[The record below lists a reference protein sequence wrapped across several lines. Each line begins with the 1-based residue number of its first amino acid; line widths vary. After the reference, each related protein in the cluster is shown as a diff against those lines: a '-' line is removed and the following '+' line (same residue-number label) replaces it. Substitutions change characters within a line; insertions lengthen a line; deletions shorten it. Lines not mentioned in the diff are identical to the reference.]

1 MSKPPL
7 ARNWLKD
14 VQSAYYTI
22 VIGSGLAGMTSAN
35 LLAKLGHRV
44 LLAEHHYNLG
54 GMATWFKRKG
64 GHIMDISLHGF
75 PCGMIKTLRK
85 YWSQDISNRVVQ
97 LKHVRF
103 DNPQFSDSEVT

>member
-1 MSKPPL
+1 MNKPQL
-7 ARNWLKD
+7 QRNWFKD
-14 VQSAYYTI
+14 IRSAYDTV

-35 LLAKLGHRV
+35 LLAKMGHKV

-54 GMATWFKRKG
+54 GMATWFKRKR

-85 YWSQDISNRVVQ
+85 YLSLI
-97 LKHVRF
+97 HI
-103 DNPQFSDSEVT
+103 